1 MRKANGV
8 TFIQDFTY
16 CDGGDPAILASQT
29 CYIPTNTFITALY
42 GLQWGQDITAKV
54 LAYNL
59 YGDSAVSLE
68 STPLMLMTEP
78 DAPVSLTENIAQRSF
93 TKVTFTWLDG
103 ASFNGSPIIDYTISV
118 AVGVG
123 ATDYSVLQAGVQ
135 LRSYAATSL
144 TIG

>member
-1 MRKANGV
+1 
-8 TFIQDFTY
+8 
-16 CDGGDPAILASQT
+16 
-29 CYIPTNTFITALY
+29 
-42 GLQWGQDITAKV
+42 
-54 LAYNL
+54 
-59 YGDSAVSLE
+59 
-68 STPLMLMTEP
+68 MLMTEP